1 MRIVFIQRSV
11 GEGGSK
17 MSLLESLRAGR
28 TQPDIHCLIVTWG
41 HGRFVDEC
49 SQLGLQLITAAMPDW
64 RKLLQRFSFRRRVDV
79 VAEKIRPF
87 APDYIVSNE
96 MWWAPHA
103 LRLASRLKCRSACI
117 LRDTLAAGPKARQYR
132 LHALDRV
139 LCISAAMQDELKR
152 KTDLSENLR
161 LVYNPV
167 FAPAVEVP
175 ETDLHPQLKKFPH
188 VQNWLLTIGRVGER
202 KNQLECV
209 RVLGRL
215 HEAGLKNYGM
225 ILAGSIDDDYL
236 PKLRETISQL
246 KLESFVCIAGQI
258 TQIGNLIQQCEITL
272 LTSEREGLPRS
283 VIESFLL
290 GKACFSTPLPG
301 LDEIYG
307 AQLFRFVSA
316 EPKAS
321 ALAAIVIN
329 ALANPSEMRGHVATV
344 QQTVREKFAP
354 ENYWPKMRR
363 ALG

>member
-1 MRIVFIQRSV
+1 MRIVFIQRSA

-17 MSLLESLRAGR
+17 MSLLESLRAAR
-28 TQPDIHCLIVTWG
+28 TQPDINCLIVTWRQ
-41 HGRFVDEC
+41 GRFEEKC
-49 SQLGLQLITAAMPDW
+49 RHLGLQVITATMPDW
-64 RKLLQRFSFRRRVDV
+64 RKLVQRLSFRRRVGML
-79 VAEKIRPF
+79 AEKLRSF
-87 APDYIVSNE
+87 APDYIISNE
-96 MWWAPHA
+96 MWWSPHA
-103 LRLASRLKCRSACI
+103 LKLASRLKCRSACI

-132 LHALDRV
+132 LHELDRV
-139 LCISAAMQDELKR
+139 LCISAAMQDELER

-215 HEAGLKNYGM
+215 HEAGLKNYGL
-225 ILAGSIDDDYL
+225 ILAGSVDDDYL

-246 KLESFVCIAGQI
+246 KLENFVCIAGQM

-283 VIESFLL
+283 IIESFLL

-307 AQLFRFVSA
+307 AQCSRFVSP
-316 EPKAS
+316 EPNAS
-321 ALAAIVIN
+321 ALAAIIIN
-329 ALANPSEMRGHVATV
+329 ALANPSELRRHATTV
-344 QQTVREKFAP
+344 QETVREKFAP
-354 ENYWPKMRR
+354 ESYWPKMRV